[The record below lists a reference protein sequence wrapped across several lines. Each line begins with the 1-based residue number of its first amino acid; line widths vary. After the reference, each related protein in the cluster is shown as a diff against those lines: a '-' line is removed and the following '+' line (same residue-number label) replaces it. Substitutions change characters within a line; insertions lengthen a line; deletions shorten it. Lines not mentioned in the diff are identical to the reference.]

1 MKIAA
6 KVPDIEVVLDQAS
19 PLGTQLS
26 ERLREMIVHGR
37 LSRGV
42 RLPPSR
48 ALARRLGVSRNT
60 VLLAYEEL
68 IADGLLAGAVG
79 SGTRVEHRSRV
90 LQVSDPDELT
100 LVFVAP

>member
-1 MKIAA
+1 M
-6 KVPDIEVVLDQAS
+6 DQS
-19 PLGTQLS
+19 TPLGTQLS

-60 VLLAYEEL
+60 VLFAYEEL
-68 IADGLLAGAVG
+68 IADGLLAGTVG
-79 SGTRVEHRSRV
+79 SGTCIECDSRV

-100 LVFVAP
+100 LACIADR